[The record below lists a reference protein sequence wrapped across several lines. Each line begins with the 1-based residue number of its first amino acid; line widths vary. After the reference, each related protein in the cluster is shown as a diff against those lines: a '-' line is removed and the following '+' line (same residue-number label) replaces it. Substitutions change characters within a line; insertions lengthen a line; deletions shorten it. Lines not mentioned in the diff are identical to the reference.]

1 MLACSLERR
10 ETMLKRYISLAL
22 SLSLLCSCAA
32 SPAPTLTP
40 EPVLPDDPDGLA
52 YLYAQTILDSQEDGE
67 SYVSL
72 PPEDREFYLTQVYG
86 VPEDSWRGAA
96 VYTAGNTDAREIAVL
111 CGLTSEESY
120 AAAAAMEAYRQNRTA
135 DFAGYFPD
143 QAALVEK
150 GVVMRG
156 NLAVLL
162 ICTDPDAAQKALE
175 EQLSHLVIEPF
186 TPDEVPPEPY
196 DWRSEVN
203 EKGWRL
209 FDPPNKFDMTPY
221 DTSAI
226 LTAWETGEESG
237 LSEKDAAI
245 LDKCKETLELAVEPD
260 MTDFEKE
267 RRLHDWLV
275 QSYYG
280 CYDRTVHDPRT
291 PMGWED
297 NLNPYGL
304 LVRGYGIC
312 LSYATTFQ
320 LLMDLAG
327 VECITVI
334 GASSGSSGDHAWN
347 MVKLEGEWYCV
358 DPTWNATYKEG
369 LTEETMWPW
378 QHRYFNVTSDYMRQ
392 TDHQWDYEN
401 VPEATAKRFHW
412 DGTGTPPG

>member
-1 MLACSLERR
+1 
-10 ETMLKRYISLAL
+10 MLKRYIPLL
-22 SLSLLCSCAA
+22 LTLSLLTSCA
-32 SPAPTLTP
+32 SRLGETQTP
-40 EPVLPDDPDGLA
+40 EPTLPDDPDGLA
-52 YLYAQTILDSQEDGE
+52 YLYMQTILDSQEDGE

-86 VPEDSWRGAA
+86 IPEGSWGGAA
-96 VYTAGNTDAREIAVL
+96 VYTGGDTDAREIAVL
-111 CGLTSEESY
+111 CGLNSEQSR
-120 AAAAAMEAYRQNRTA
+120 AAAGAMEAYRKNRAA
-135 DFAGYFPD
+135 DFTGYFPQ
-143 QAALVEK
+143 QAALVER
-150 GVVMRG
+150 GVVLKG

-162 ICTDPDAAQKALE
+162 ICTDPDAAQKALKE
-175 EQLSHLVIEPF
+175 ELSHLVIEPYD
-186 TPDEVPPEPY
+186 PDEEPSEPY
-196 DWRSEVN
+196 NWTDEVN

-209 FDPPNKFDMTPY
+209 FEPPNEFDMTPY

-237 LSEKDAAI
+237 LTEKDAAI
-245 LDKCKETLELAVEPD
+245 LAKCKEALELAVEPG
-260 MTDFEKE
+260 MTDFQKE

-280 CYDRTVHDPRT
+280 CYDRTVHDPKT
-291 PMGWED
+291 PMGRED

-320 LLMDLAG
+320 LLMDLVG
-327 VECITVI
+327 VECITVV
-334 GASSGSSGDHAWN
+334 GASSSSSGDHAWN

-358 DPTWNATYKEG
+358 DPTWDATYKEG
-369 LTEETMWPW
+369 LTQETMWPW

-401 VPEATAKRFHW
+401 IPETTATRFRW
-412 DGTGTPPG
+412 DGTGELPQ